1 MTKVNKEADSV
12 NNEEDKIYKQG
23 RVRKVNKNN
32 YSLIYKYLLKQ
43 TQKNGRLEYDNDEL
57 KNEVINFDYSFKHKN
72 YELTDKMMFDLHSI
86 VMKLDDCLFS
96 SMTSWIKQQ
105 RYRKKNL
112 TLQVTLSLDGK
123 VSLMRLMKKLN
134 AKGYNETLIELDR
147 IISDQNN

>member
-1 MTKVNKEADSV
+1 MTKVKKESDTV

-57 KNEVINFDYSFKHKN
+57 KNEVINFDYSFKDKN

-123 VSLMRLMKKLN
+123 VSLKRLMKKLN

>member
-1 MTKVNKEADSV
+1 MTNKNDK
-12 NNEEDKIYKQG
+12 DKIYKQG

-32 YSLIYKYLLKQ
+32 FSLIYKYLLKQ

-57 KNEVINFDYSFKHKN
+57 KKEVINFDYSFKDKN

-123 VSLMRLMKKLN
+123 VSLKRLMRKLN

>member
-12 NNEEDKIYKQG
+12 NNEEDKRYKQG

-57 KNEVINFDYSFKHKN
+57 KNEVINFDYSFKDKN

-123 VSLMRLMKKLN
+123 VSLKRLMKKLN